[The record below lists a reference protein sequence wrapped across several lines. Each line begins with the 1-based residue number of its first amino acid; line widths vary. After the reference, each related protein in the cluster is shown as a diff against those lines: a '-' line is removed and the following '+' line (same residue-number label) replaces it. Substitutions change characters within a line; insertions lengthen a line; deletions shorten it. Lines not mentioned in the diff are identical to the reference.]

1 MYEWSPQRA
10 INSYCTGLERKER
23 CFMFQSHTRWD
34 CCRLHNTGD
43 RTRNTWRFLKW
54 QCAEKYPA
62 PFSSLMRIKLNWLM
76 LMKSCLHFLQ
86 KSAGIVNSHP
96 LLSYMKDV
104 VGGRFDATQAFV
116 GELSQFN
123 MWDRVLRPVDIMGLA
138 NCSAYMPGNVVPWI
152 DANVE
157 VFGGA
162 SKAALEICED
172 RAFDS

>member
-1 MYEWSPQRA
+1 MLFFSLSIP
-10 INSYCTGLERKER
+10 
-23 CFMFQSHTRWD
+23 
-34 CCRLHNTGD
+34 
-43 RTRNTWRFLKW
+43 
-54 QCAEKYPA
+54 
-62 PFSSLMRIKLNWLM
+62 SSLRTGELIKIY
-76 LMKSCLHFLQ
+76 FLCVPIKKKNVQ
-86 KSAGIVNSHP
+86 KDI
-96 LLSYMKDV
+96 

-138 NCSAYMPGNVVPWI
+138 NCSAYMPGNVVPWV

-162 SKAALEICED
+162 NKAALEICED

>member
-1 MYEWSPQRA
+1 MLSRQFDEKISKAIQSYE
-10 INSYCTGLERKER
+10 L
-23 CFMFQSHTRWD
+23 
-34 CCRLHNTGD
+34 
-43 RTRNTWRFLKW
+43 
-54 QCAEKYPA
+54 
-62 PFSSLMRIKLNWLM
+62 
-76 LMKSCLHFLQ
+76 
-86 KSAGIVNSHP
+86 KSADVFLILHHATSTRASP
-96 LLSYMKDV
+96 SAKDI

-123 MWDRVLRPVDIMGLA
+123 MWDRVLRPMDIVGLA

-162 SKAALEICED
+162 TKAPLEICED

>member
-1 MYEWSPQRA
+1 MN
-10 INSYCTGLERKER
+10 IKENW
-23 CFMFQSHTRWD
+23 FILIEV
-34 CCRLHNTGD
+34 CCLPS
-43 RTRNTWRFLKW
+43 
-54 QCAEKYPA
+54 E
-62 PFSSLMRIKLNWLM
+62 
-76 LMKSCLHFLQ
+76 
-86 KSAGIVNSHP
+86 VNSKTF
-96 LLSYMKDV
+96 LFSFSKDV

>member
-1 MYEWSPQRA
+1 M
-10 INSYCTGLERKER
+10 IHFN
-23 CFMFQSHTRWD
+23 
-34 CCRLHNTGD
+34 
-43 RTRNTWRFLKW
+43 
-54 QCAEKYPA
+54 
-62 PFSSLMRIKLNWLM
+62 SSLFTFA
-76 LMKSCLHFLQ
+76 SE
-86 KSAGIVNSHP
+86 VNSQTFT
-96 LLSYMKDV
+96 LCFSAKDV

-162 SKAALEICED
+162 IKAPLEICED
-172 RAFDS
+172 RVFDS

>member
-1 MYEWSPQRA
+1 M
-10 INSYCTGLERKER
+10 
-23 CFMFQSHTRWD
+23 RW
-34 CCRLHNTGD
+34 N
-43 RTRNTWRFLKW
+43 
-54 QCAEKYPA
+54 
-62 PFSSLMRIKLNWLM
+62 
-76 LMKSCLHFLQ
+76 KSCLTIP
-86 KSAGIVNSHP
+86 SEVNSHTFISCFS
-96 LLSYMKDV
+96 LKDI

-162 SKAALEICED
+162 SKVALEICED

>member
-1 MYEWSPQRA
+1 M
-10 INSYCTGLERKER
+10 
-23 CFMFQSHTRWD
+23 
-34 CCRLHNTGD
+34 
-43 RTRNTWRFLKW
+43 
-54 QCAEKYPA
+54 
-62 PFSSLMRIKLNWLM
+62 SLFKKNKIK
-76 LMKSCLHFLQ
+76 
-86 KSAGIVNSHP
+86 
-96 LLSYMKDV
+96 KDI

-138 NCSAYMPGNVVPWI
+138 NCSAYMPGNVVPWV
-152 DANVE
+152 DGNVE

>member
-1 MYEWSPQRA
+1 M
-10 INSYCTGLERKER
+10 K
-23 CFMFQSHTRWD
+23 
-34 CCRLHNTGD
+34 
-43 RTRNTWRFLKW
+43 
-54 QCAEKYPA
+54 
-62 PFSSLMRIKLNWLM
+62 IKQNWFIFI
-76 LMKSCLHFLQ
+76 KSCLHFRQ
-86 KSAGIVNSHP
+86 KSTSLTFIFC
-96 LLSYMKDV
+96 SYIKDV

-123 MWDRVLRPVDIMGLA
+123 MWDRVLRPVDIVGLA

-162 SKAALEICED
+162 SKTALEICED